1 MQQVFIFQETKKMR
15 EILNSTHDDI
25 LSIMKRRKP
34 TAQSFIEDNELC
46 QLHDLLA
53 LLRLK
58 QIAISDYE
66 SNDGRVVMLQ
76 IKNYFKK
83 TKFIRV

>member
-15 EILNSTHDDI
+15 DILNSTHDDI
-25 LSIMKRRKP
+25 LSIMKHRNPK
-34 TAQSFIEDNELC
+34 AQSFAEDKELC

-58 QIAISDYE
+58 QIHIDDLENSK
-66 SNDGRVVMLQ
+66 GRILITQ
-76 IKNYFKK
+76 IV
-83 TKFIRV
+83 I